1 MKISK
6 EVEEMLKTEEGRQKL
21 TALKLCEIAELLKN
35 QRISIT
41 QTQSNKSP
49 SMWEAL
55 FGHKANEW

>member
-21 TALKLCEIAELLKN
+21 MALKLCEIAELLKSKQN
-35 QRISIT
+35 IRIT
-41 QTQSNKSP
+41 QTQGGGKSL
-49 SMWEAL
+49 WESL